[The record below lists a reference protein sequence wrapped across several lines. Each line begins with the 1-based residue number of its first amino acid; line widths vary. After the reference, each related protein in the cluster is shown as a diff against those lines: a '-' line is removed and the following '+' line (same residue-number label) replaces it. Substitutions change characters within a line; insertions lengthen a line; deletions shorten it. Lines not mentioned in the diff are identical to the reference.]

1 MPSEVVLFPR
11 PASAATLAAL
21 AADRYEYALDTGSES
36 AMRDVERLLLAASD
50 AGEREDRLA
59 EQLERIAHVPS
70 EPGRKQLGPRG
81 GRDRRRQV
89 APRPA
94 PAHPPCA
101 APNCT

>member
-59 EQLERIAHVPS
+59 EQLEARQHAEPRIAAAC
-70 EPGRKQLGPRG
+70 
-81 GRDRRRQV
+81 DRILRLARSGK
-89 APRPA
+89 
-94 PAHPPCA
+94 
-101 APNCT
+101 